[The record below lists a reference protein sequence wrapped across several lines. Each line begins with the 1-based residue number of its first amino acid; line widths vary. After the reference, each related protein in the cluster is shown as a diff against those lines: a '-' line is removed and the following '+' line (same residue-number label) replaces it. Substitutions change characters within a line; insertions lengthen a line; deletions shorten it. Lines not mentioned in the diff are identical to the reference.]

1 MKHVGIFIAGLVTL
15 GLLTGCG
22 STPKNGPE
30 GGAPG
35 SELSGPGG
43 AGGAGGAG
51 GLGRMGGGESDLE
64 RGGAGGAGGGMDGAG
79 GFGGRGGAGG
89 EPEHRVYFDFNSA
102 SINAESTRTLTT
114 NAQWIKSRSPKE
126 VVIEGHC
133 DERGTREYNLALGQK
148 RADAVKQFLSSQG
161 VDWYRIR
168 TVSYG
173 KERPLVYGHDE
184 FAWAKNRRAELRA
197 Q

>member
-1 MKHVGIFIAGLVTL
+1 MDRLGGSGSDLDRAG
-15 GLLTGCG
+15 
-22 STPKNGPE
+22 
-30 GGAPG
+30 
-35 SELSGPGG
+35 GG
-43 AGGAGGAG
+43 AGGDSAGF
-51 GLGRMGGGESDLE
+51 
-64 RGGAGGAGGGMDGAG
+64 DGAG
-79 GFGGRGGAGG
+79 GMGGRGGAGG
-89 EPEHRVYFDFNSA
+89 EPEHRIYFDFNSA
-102 SINAESTRTLTT
+102 SITPESGRTLTS
-114 NAQWIKSRSPKE
+114 NAQWIKAKNPKE

-148 RADAVKQFLSSQG
+148 RADSVKQFLSSQG